1 MAAEIGILRPPSE
14 ARSLLVR
21 LVRNCPWNK
30 CTFCPAYKGQK
41 FSLRKTE
48 EVISDLDEFKAMVA
62 QKEANTD
69 FDLGP
74 LHMWW
79 RAKMRTAF
87 LQDADALIAPVEQVV
102 AVVAAM
108 KERFPT
114 LERITSYARA
124 NTLCH
129 RSVDDLKKMKAA
141 GLTRIHIGI
150 ETGADEVLEFVRKGV
165 THEKQKRAC
174 LRVKEAGL
182 ELCCYIMPGL
192 GGRKFSRV
200 HAEESGRLIAE
211 VEPDHTRLR
220 TCYVLEGTELVE
232 IFNAGNYEIQD
243 DEAVVR
249 EIRLFLSQFA
259 HRQTNLLSDHR
270 INLLL
275 ELNGRLPDESE
286 RLFSIID
293 GFLNFSPEDKELFIA
308 GRRSGR
314 LRFLDDMEKP
324 AMREKLRKIMK
335 EQDFSRQSPGSYLL

>member
-30 CTFCPAYKGQK
+30 CTFCSAYKGEK

-48 EVISDLDEFKAMVA
+48 EVVSDLDEFKAMVD
-62 QKEANTD
+62 QREANED
-69 FDLGP
+69 YDLGP
-74 LHMWW
+74 LHLWW
-79 RAKMRTAF
+79 RAKMKTAF

-102 AVVAAM
+102 DVVSAM
-108 KERFPT
+108 KERFPS
-114 LERITSYARA
+114 LERITSYART
-124 NTLCH
+124 NTICH

-165 THEKQKRAC
+165 THEKQKKAC

-211 VEPDHTRLR
+211 VEPHHTRLR
-220 TCYVLEGTELVE
+220 TCFVLEGTELAQ
-232 IFNAGNYEIQD
+232 IFSAGNYEIQD
-243 DEAVVR
+243 DEEVVR
-249 EIRLFLSQFA
+249 EIKLLLTKFA

-293 GFLNFSPEDKELFIA
+293 GFLKLSPEDKQLFVA

-314 LRFLDDMEKP
+314 LRTLADLERP
-324 AMREKLRKIMK
+324 AMREKLLKLLD
-335 EQDFSRQSPGSYLL
+335 EHDFSRQSPGSYLL